1 MYPPQLISTT
11 SYPVPT
17 LLQEDCLG
25 KPITRPIVTP
35 KMAAIVSILAN
46 QDGERVTEEWLQK
59 WPSFATSVAI
69 LLQCLIYVFAV
80 NVE

>member
-1 MYPPQLISTT
+1 MFPPRLISIT
-11 SYPVPT
+11 SFPVPT

-25 KPITRPIVTP
+25 KLITRPTVTQR
-35 KMAAIVSILAN
+35 MAAIVSILAN
-46 QDGERVTEEWLQK
+46 QDGERVTEEWLPK